1 MIAAELKARG
11 LQVVV
16 IMVGSTDTRIE
27 IDNTIKTLKS
37 YEGIAAR
44 SQSPVVAH
52 YLENTRK
59 QPKSLVDDKVRRA
72 VSLLM
77 SLFSG
82 QNEELDTQD
91 LKNWLN
97 YTPLSGTDP
106 CLSSL
111 NFAMSEQD
119 VQQAGTAISVAT
131 LYKTG
136 MDTGLDN
143 IPAYQCVGRT
153 PEFLK
158 IGDEPIHYCISED
171 FIIPTVQR
179 LNGALRDIDEVFN
192 SRNARASLLSS
203 NDHAT
208 DNGLVF

>member
-1 MIAAELKARG
+1 MSELKNRG

-37 YEGIAAR
+37 YENIASRA
-44 SQSPVVAH
+44 SSPIVTH

-59 QPKSLVDDKVRRA
+59 QPKTLVDDKVRRA

-97 YTPLSGTDP
+97 YTTLSGTEP
-106 CLSSL
+106 GLASL
-111 NFAMSEQD
+111 NFAMSEND
-119 VQQAGTAISVAT
+119 IKDAGTAISVAT
-131 LYKTG
+131 LYKPG
-136 MDTGLDN
+136 MDTGLDT

-171 FIIPTVQR
+171 FILPAVQR
-179 LNGALRDIDEVFN
+179 LTGVLRDIDEVFS
-192 SRNARASLLSS
+192 SRGTRTSILNKTD
-203 NDHAT
+203 NAT
-208 DNGLVF
+208 DGGLVL